1 MIAAELL
8 TDLAQRGI
16 RLEAH
21 GDRLRYSPRSA
32 MTPDLAERIK
42 ANKGE
47 LLSLLRFNPDAP
59 AFDLTNADAVWQTT
73 LDLLEG
79 KPLFPTDVME
89 ALRAAD
95 VRWESDNA
103 TTEPVDDSEAF
114 GPDGWPLD
122 SIDPDELN
130 PCPECGTLE
139 LWQTMAGNWRCLR
152 CDPPTKSQRLR
163 NRATRLKSDR
173 IE

>member
-1 MIAAELL
+1 MIATQLI

-32 MTPDLAERIK
+32 MTPDLAQRMK
-42 ANKGE
+42 TNKGE
-47 LLSLLRFNPDAP
+47 LLAILRSP
-59 AFDLTNADAVWQTT
+59 AIDLTNADAVWQAA
-73 LDLLEG
+73 LDLLQG

-95 VRWESDNA
+95 VRWESVEA
-103 TTEPVDDSEAF
+103 TTEAI
-114 GPDGWPLD
+114 GQDGWPLD
-122 SIDPDELN
+122 SVDPDELT
-130 PCPECGTLE
+130 PCAECGTLE